1 MRDNEYL
8 LYKIE
13 NNVAVI
19 TLNQPDTMNAIGPD
33 FAQTLDE
40 AIEYASNEANAIVLL
55 GSERAFSAGANLKGA
70 RFQDDSAEMDL
81 GINLENVY
89 NPFLDKLVN
98 LPIPLIVGVRG
109 AAAGIGCSIALMGDI
124 IVAGKSA
131 YFLQAF
137 CNVGLV
143 PDGGAAFLLSRSIGR
158 VKAMELMLL
167 GQRYPA
173 EQAYQDGLIT
183 RLVKDDEVI
192 STAVEYAEKLAK
204 GPIKTLGMIRKSAWA
219 ALDSNFNDQ
228 LKLERKLQKTAG
240 LTQDFKEGVAAF
252 REKRKPKFSG
262 K

>member
-1 MRDNEYL
+1 
-8 LYKIE
+8 
-13 NNVAVI
+13 
-19 TLNQPDTMNAIGPD
+19 
-33 FAQTLDE
+33 
-40 AIEYASNEANAIVLL
+40 
-55 GSERAFSAGANLKGA
+55 
-70 RFQDDSAEMDL
+70 
-81 GINLENVY
+81 
-89 NPFLDKLVN
+89 
-98 LPIPLIVGVRG
+98 
-109 AAAGIGCSIALMGDI
+109 
-124 IVAGKSA
+124 
-131 YFLQAF
+131 
-137 CNVGLV
+137 
-143 PDGGAAFLLSRSIGR
+143 
-158 VKAMELMLL
+158 MLL

-183 RLVKDDEVI
+183 RLVEDDEVI